1 MLRTLRMLV
10 SLLLVALLGPGC
22 SFLKPKSDA
31 TRYFILTSSAP
42 ERAAPPPTVSVGLER
57 VDLPEY
63 LVRPELVTRSG
74 SNQLGIAEYEVW
86 GEPIKDGFARTL
98 RRDLEKA
105 LGANVLAAPFDPTAK
120 PDLTVEVEVQR
131 FERVAGEGAVL
142 DARWTLRD
150 NRKGVVLAHGVARE
164 RQPLASDA
172 DTQSSVAALSR
183 DVGTLADEVTTAVR
197 TDDRRRQEAA
207 RAHGSE

>member
-1 MLRTLRMLV
+1 MPRTHRMLV
-10 SLLLVALLGPGC
+10 ALPLVALLAPAC
-22 SFLKPKSDA
+22 SFLKAKSDP
-31 TRYFILTSSAP
+31 TQYFILTSSTA
-42 ERAAPPPTVSVGLER
+42 ERATPPPTVTVGLER
-57 VDLPEY
+57 VELPEY

-74 SNQLGIAEYEVW
+74 SNQLRIAEYEVW
-86 GEPIKDGFARTL
+86 GEPVKDGFARTL

-105 LGANVLAAPFDPTAK
+105 LGAKVIAAPFDPAAK

-150 NRKGVVLAHGVARE
+150 NRKGVVLAHGSAHE

-183 DVGTLADEVTTAVR
+183 DVGALADEVTTAVH

-207 RAHGSE
+207 RGNAR